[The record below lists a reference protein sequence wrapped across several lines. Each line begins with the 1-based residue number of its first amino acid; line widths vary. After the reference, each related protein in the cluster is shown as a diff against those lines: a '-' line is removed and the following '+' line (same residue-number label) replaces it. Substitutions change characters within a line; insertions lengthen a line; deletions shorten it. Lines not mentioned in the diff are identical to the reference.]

1 MLVKQIVVKGS
12 MIGNKE
18 NAKRFGVFDK
28 TAATNKYGYRFSF
41 GLHLPIDRMN
51 FDSEKKD
58 KNL

>member
-18 NAKRFGVFDK
+18 NAKRFRVFDK
-28 TAATNKYGYRFSF
+28 TAETNKYGYRFTF
-41 GLHLPIDRMN
+41 DFHLPIDRMN
-51 FDSEKKD
+51 SDIEKMD